1 MRPNQ
6 TDFCGEELSFQTRLD
21 NRQLIRLEA
30 KSNLN
35 RQRVS
40 ENFFAVLKLRLSPI
54 AFGNQTISRE
64 KRSETIFSK
73 ETHGFA
79 SPPRDRFAF
88 IVCNRLRKII
98 CRFTENSSRSNSQ
111 NYLNLYPFVCQ
122 HQTFLYEPCLFR
134 QPVFLPIIFSGR
146 HAEIE
151 ENLDIIN
158 FVP

>member
-1 MRPNQ
+1 MR
-6 TDFCGEELSFQTRLD
+6 LK
-21 NRQLIRLEA
+21 A

-64 KRSETIFSK
+64 KRLETTFSK

-79 SPPRDRFAF
+79 SLPRGRFAF

-98 CRFTENSSRSNSQ
+98 CRF
-111 NYLNLYPFVCQ
+111 
-122 HQTFLYEPCLFR
+122 
-134 QPVFLPIIFSGR
+134 
-146 HAEIE
+146 IE
-151 ENLDIIN
+151 T
-158 FVP
+158 